1 MFLVTLTAPVRIND
15 VKLIYHF
22 QHLSHLVSR
31 FWLHFDRSIS
41 LLECLRIETDWC
53 FLTKGML
60 AVYELRVIVTTPIIQ
75 PIVFRIFCTLDIVFE
90 F

>member
-1 MFLVTLTAPVRIND
+1 MLTAPVRIND

-22 QHLSHLVSR
+22 EHLSHLVSR
-31 FWLHFDRSIS
+31 FWLYFDRSIS

-60 AVYELRVIVTTPIIQ
+60 AVYELRESTNR
-75 PIVFRIFCTLDIVFE
+75 FRNILHLGYCFRVLGQHVGILE
-90 F
+90 L